1 MSKGLLIVVSGPS
14 GAGKGTVCSALLAK
28 QADIQLSISTT
39 TREPRKIEKPGV
51 NYHYFTK
58 EEFRSQIDQDGFLEY
73 AEVYG
78 NYYGTP
84 KKFVLDA
91 LKAGNDVLLEIDIQG
106 ALKVKEAYPDGVFI
120 FILPPTLEELQKRI
134 TSRGTETEESLK
146 KRLGAAVEEIEQA
159 FKYEYCIVNDQVD
172 EAVEELEA
180 ILKAER
186 CLIKRN
192 HEKIHNFREEEFYVE
207 A

>member
-14 GAGKGTVCSALLAK
+14 GAGKGTVCSALLANQPNIK
-28 QADIQLSISTT
+28 LSVSAT
-39 TREPRKIEKPGV
+39 TRAPRKLETPGV
-51 NYHYFTK
+51 SYHYFAK
-58 EEFRSQIDQDGFLEY
+58 EKFIDQIDQDGFLEY
-73 AEVYG
+73 ANVYG

-84 KKFVLDA
+84 KDFVLDS
-91 LKAGNDVLLEIDIQG
+91 LEAGKDVLLEIDIQG
-106 ALKVKEAYPDGVFI
+106 ALKVKEAYPDGVFV

-134 TSRGTETEESLK
+134 TLRGTETEESLN
-146 KRLGAAVEEIEQA
+146 KRLGAALAEIEQA

-172 EAVEELEA
+172 LAVEELEA

-192 HEKIHNFREEEFYVE
+192 HTRIHNYREEEFYVE